1 MLTDSP
7 KGLKPRLGSSWRTL
21 TQRSSFAPS
30 LLASPVSGPSTLQ
43 LSSGSGG
50 FTYQGGEHSA
60 LYYRYYLA
68 LKMYRSTAS
77 SHPRPHSPPTP
88 PPPRESVC
96 VGLTCRGI
104 YFLPANFYIQYS
116 CVGLTLR
123 VLSCSVFILY
133 LYKGL
138 VIHSLPVSHF
148 LLMGPGLNVA
158 ASARLSPLPFSP
170 AYGS

>member
-30 LLASPVSGPSTLQ
+30 LLASPVSGPWTLQ
-43 LSSGSGG
+43 LSSGSGA
-50 FTYQGGEHSA
+50 FTYQGGGHSA
-60 LYYRYYLA
+60 LILI
-68 LKMYRSTAS
+68 LS
-77 SHPRPHSPPTP
+77 SRENVSFTCLLPPLRRHSPP

-116 CVGLTLR
+116 CVGLMLR

-133 LYKGL
+133 LCKGL

-158 ASARLSPLPFSP
+158 AYARLSPLQFSP